1 MESGSASHEN
11 NLPAPQNEQSRSPA
25 RGRAQ
30 IGAGYFLITMGIIIG
45 FFGFGALRP
54 NSNKEIW
61 IYIVGA
67 ALAFVAA
74 CVLSLAATLLRRGR
88 KHLVPVLPLDAVPA
102 GDFVLY
108 LRAFTD
114 DIKFTEVKVSNR
126 GTASSPVLAPVPRT
140 EEEQIRDAVLPFG
153 PLIAVGRPGEPLP
166 ELGAQRG
173 YLRHD
178 SWQGTVLAMMRAAH
192 LVLLSAGLSQ
202 GLHWELTQAIAN
214 VPPERLVLIIPMD
227 HQEYSQFRQQLS
239 HCFPQGLPPYPEGK
253 TVKYSEKIR
262 GVIYF
267 NPDWDPAFARFDLES
282 ARGNKIRTIESH
294 FVYGLQPV
302 YQKLGAPWP
311 GVENL
316 PLLPTAVPQYWPLR
330 RQLTRYYVTLAFSAL
345 FTLGSV
351 VFVSFALVSMI
362 TSG

>member
-1 MESGSASHEN
+1 
-11 NLPAPQNEQSRSPA
+11 
-25 RGRAQ
+25 
-30 IGAGYFLITMGIIIG
+30 
-45 FFGFGALRP
+45 
-54 NSNKEIW
+54 
-61 IYIVGA
+61 VGA

-74 CVLSLAATLLRRGR
+74 GVLSLAAKLLRQGR
-88 KHLVPVLPLDAVPA
+88 QHLVPVLPLDTVPA

-114 DIKFTEVKVSNR
+114 DIKFTEVKISNR
-126 GTASSPVLAPVPRT
+126 GTASSPVIAPVPRT
-140 EEEQIRDAVLPFG
+140 EEEQIRDAVQPSG

-178 SWQGTVLAMMRAAH
+178 SWQDTVLAMMRAAR

-202 GLHWELTQAIAN
+202 GLYWELTQAIAN

-227 HQEYSQFRQQLS
+227 HQEYAQFRQQLS

-267 NPDWDPAFARFDLES
+267 GPHWDAVFVRFDLES
-282 ARGNKIRTIESH
+282 SRGNKIRTIESH

-302 YQKLGAPWP
+302 YQQLDAPWP

-330 RQLTRYYVTLAFSAL
+330 RQLARYYVGLAFSVL
-345 FTLGSV
+345 ITLGSV
-351 VFVSFALVSMI
+351 VLVFFALVSIIM
-362 TSG
+362 S